1 MAPLEGTVAAGEKA
15 VNRLSRAF
23 VRAAGASALC
33 VILASLEISRGEGWA
48 ADQSERDLAAV
59 EKALATGARS
69 PADVL
74 SGATLMELHPD
85 ARFRELIRRHS
96 RSPQTTIVT
105 PEEPGE
111 RLLVTGTVRD
121 EAGHVVPGALIYVYQ
136 TNAAGWYA
144 SDRPH
149 ILGPGGDEGHARLFG
164 YMTTGPDGRYELRTI
179 RPGSYPG
186 TNNPQH
192 IHFEVVAEGHRE
204 RITELLFDGDPLLT
218 EGTRRRAARE
228 GLIVAQVQRDESG
241 LDRSLC
247 DLVLP

>member
-1 MAPLEGTVAAGEKA
+1 MA
-15 VNRLSRAF
+15 RRSRGF
-23 VRAAGASALC
+23 VRAVGASALF
-33 VILASLEISRGEGWA
+33 VILASPRISRGEGRA
-48 ADQSERDLAAV
+48 ADESERDLAAV
-59 EKALATGARS
+59 EKALATGERS

-74 SGATLMELHPD
+74 SDATLMELHPD

-96 RSPQTTIVT
+96 RGPRTTIVT

-121 EAGHVVPGALIYVYQ
+121 EAGHAVSGALVYVYQ

-164 YMTTGPDGRYELRTI
+164 YMTTGSDGRYELRTI

-192 IHFEVVAEGHRE
+192 IHFEVVAEGRRE
-204 RITELLFDGDPLLT
+204 KVTELLFEGDPLLT
-218 EGTRRRAARE
+218 EGARQKATLEGFAVAEVKGDEGGVTRC
-228 GLIVAQVQRDESG
+228 VF
-241 LDRSLC
+241 
-247 DLVLP
+247 DLALPE